1 MSMNPKY
8 QKSENEDSYEYGL
21 RLIELK
27 VEQNP
32 SDLEWSDIVDLLG
45 LNVHYDSLRKA
56 ANVTPYS
63 GYNVM
68 KHFKAKMASGE
79 LSGSTYMDELDKK
92 MLEFKMERQRFFDQ
106 RNALN
111 KVVRG
116 LARGEENYDILERA
130 IMNGA
135 LPQLSYIPAH
145 IEPSDKDLLVSLNDL
160 HFGAYVDNYWNYYNS
175 DVCRLLLQEYIGH
188 ILEIADL
195 FGAENCYI
203 WANGD
208 LISGNIHKSIAV
220 SNRENVIQ
228 QVVGVSELVAQFL
241 AELSKHF
248 KHVYFASVAG
258 NHSRI
263 EEKNVASIH
272 ERMDDLVEW
281 YLKARLQNFENV
293 VFDNHRKIDDTM
305 YLLDI
310 RGKTYLGVHGDYD
323 GSPMKVQS
331 LQTMAQEPIY
341 AILSGHLH
349 HNKTDSVQGIK
360 TIMAGSFLGIDDY
373 CVEKR
378 IYGQQQQLVCVCSY
392 EGIKGCF
399 DIDFD
404 TRAYRQQGSCS
415 AA

>member
-1 MSMNPKY
+1 MNPKY
-8 QKSENEDSYEYGL
+8 NRLDNEGEYEYGL
-21 RLIELK
+21 RLIEIK

-45 LNVHYDSLRKA
+45 LNIHYDSLRKA
-56 ANVTPYS
+56 ANVSPYS

-68 KHFKAKMASGE
+68 KYFKSKSGKSEEEEDYLGE
-79 LSGSTYMDELDKK
+79 LDRK
-92 MLEFKMERQRFFDQ
+92 MVEFQKERQRFFDQ

-111 KVVRG
+111 KVVRKM
-116 LARGEENYDILERA
+116 ARDDENADILERA
-130 IMNGA
+130 ISNGV
-135 LPQLSYIPAH
+135 LPRLVYT
-145 IEPSDKDLLVSLNDL
+145 PSNIAPSENDLLVSLNDL

-175 DVCRLLLQEYIGH
+175 DVCRSLLQDYLGS
-188 ILEIADL
+188 ILETAERY
-195 FGAENCYI
+195 GAENCYV

-220 SNRENVIQ
+220 SNRENVIE
-228 QVVGVSELVAQFL
+228 QVVGVSELVSEFL

-248 KHVYFASVAG
+248 RCVYFSSVAG

-263 EEKNVASIH
+263 EEKEHASIH

-293 VFDNHRKIDDTM
+293 KFDHYRKIDDTM

-310 RGKTYLGVHGDYD
+310 RGKVYLGVHGDYD
-323 GSPMKVQS
+323 GSASKVQS
-331 LQTMAQEPIY
+331 LQTMAKEPVY

-349 HNKTDSVQGIK
+349 HNKIDNVQGVK
-360 TIMAGSFLGIDDY
+360 TIMAGSFLGMDDY
-373 CVEKR
+373 CVGKR
-378 IYGQQQQLVCVCSY
+378 IYGAQQQLICVCSY
-392 EGIKGCF
+392 DGVKAYC

-404 TRAYRQQGSCS
+404 TSAYRPQRSDNV
-415 AA
+415 A

>member
-1 MSMNPKY
+1 MNPKY
-8 QKSENEDSYEYGL
+8 QRQENEDSYEYGL

-32 SDLEWSDIVDLLG
+32 SDLEWSDIVDLLD

-68 KHFKAKMASGE
+68 KYFKSKAASGDHTGGTYLEE
-79 LSGSTYMDELDKK
+79 LEEK
-92 MLEFKMERQRFFDQ
+92 MLEFKKERQRFFDQ

-116 LARGEENYDILERA
+116 LARDDENSDIFERA
-130 IMNGA
+130 VMSGA
-135 LPQLSYIPAH
+135 LPQLAYTPTGVEA
-145 IEPSDKDLLVSLNDL
+145 SDKDLLVSLNDL
-160 HFGAYVDNYWNYYNS
+160 HFGACVDNYWNYYNS
-175 DVCRLLLQEYIGH
+175 DVCRLLLQEYVGRI
-188 ILEIADL
+188 IEIADL
-195 FGAENCYI
+195 YGAENCYV

-228 QVVGVSELVAQFL
+228 QVVGVSELISQFL
-241 AELSKHF
+241 SELSKHF
-248 KHVYFASVAG
+248 HKVYFVSVAG
-258 NHSRI
+258 NHSRL
-263 EEKNVASIH
+263 EEKNIASIH
-272 ERMDDLVEW
+272 ERLDDLIEW
-281 YLKARLQNFENV
+281 YLKARLQNFENI
-293 VFDNHRKIDDTM
+293 VFDGYRKIDDTM
-305 YLLDI
+305 YILDI

-323 GSPMKVQS
+323 GSPSKVQS
-331 LQTMAQEPIY
+331 LQTMVQEPVY

-349 HNKTDSVQGIK
+349 HNKVDSVQGIK

-378 IYGQQQQLVCVCSY
+378 IYGNQQQLICVCTY
-392 EGIKGCF
+392 EGVKCYF

-404 TRAYRQQGSCS
+404 TKAYRLQGSCN
-415 AA
+415 AD